1 MTNTTTWTV
10 TVIEDGEDVI
20 LPFPDEL
27 LATTGWQEGDTLTW
41 IDNGD
46 GSWTLRKVDDPE
58 AEA

>member
-41 IDNGD
+41 VDTED
-46 GSWTLRKVDDPE
+46 GSWTLRKADDE
-58 AEA
+58 TA